1 MADGVMLK
9 SSPLGDRP
17 SFQGVQTR
25 IEELPFL
32 GKLTLRGEPSSEAFM
47 AAAESILGVAPPTA
61 PNTSVF
67 ADGRTI
73 CWIGPNE
80 WLIHTEEN
88 AQTDLKDAL
97 QTALDGIH
105 AAVVDVSDT
114 YTVIQVGG
122 PRARDVLAK
131 GCPLDLHPR
140 TFGPG
145 RCAGSVYIKAVI
157 HLYQTDGAPTYRLQV
172 RWSFADY
179 LWRNLV
185 RAAEEWG

>member
-1 MADGVMLK
+1 MADGAMLK
-9 SSPLGDRP
+9 ASPLGDQP

-32 GKLTLRGEPSSEAFM
+32 GKLTLRGEPSSKSFM
-47 AAAESILGVAPPTA
+47 KAAESVLGVTPPTT

-88 AQTDLKDAL
+88 AQTDLADSL
-97 QTALDGIH
+97 QSAFGNIH
-105 AAVVDVSDT
+105 AAVVDVSDY
-114 YTVIQVGG
+114 YTVIQLGG

-145 RCAGSVYIKAVI
+145 HCAGSVYIKAVI
-157 HLYQTDGAPTYRLQV
+157 HLHQTDDAPTYRLQV

-179 LWRNLV
+179 LWRNLIC
-185 RAAEEWG
+185 AAEEWG